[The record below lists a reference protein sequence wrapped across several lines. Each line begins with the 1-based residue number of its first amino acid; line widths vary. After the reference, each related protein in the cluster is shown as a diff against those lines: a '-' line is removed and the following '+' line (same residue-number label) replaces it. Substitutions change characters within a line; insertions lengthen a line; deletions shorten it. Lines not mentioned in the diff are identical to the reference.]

1 MTTKETASA
10 AANPVSASNAP
21 IPVRDVKMH
30 RLPMVAGQKSHPAIE
45 FKGKTPKAGEIL
57 EFQLDNGITYR
68 GVVKEAVEAGGEV
81 FAEFAGP
88 LKVVPADE

>member
-1 MTTKETASA
+1 MTNKETASA
-10 AANPVSASNAP
+10 APKAVASSSAP
-21 IPVRDVKMH
+21 ILVSGVKMH

-45 FKGKTPKAGEIL
+45 FKGKAPKAGETL

-68 GVVKEAVEAGGEV
+68 GVVKEAVEAKGEV

-88 LKVVPADE
+88 LKVVPAEE